1 MNQVRWSKGER
12 VLANQTVKIDNRPVI
27 IRNRLYLVHRTKWS
41 CCQQVVDIN
50 YLHLKPIVRT
60 CAQCGNKSNSSR
72 RVLIPSSYFRRQGEK
87 IDKLHEQ
94 INGLQVLFQKLDRGS
109 FIP

>member
-12 VLANQTVKIDNRPVI
+12 VLANQTVKIDGKPVI
-27 IRNRLYLVHRTKWS
+27 IKNRLYLVHRTKWS

-50 YLHLKPIVRT
+50 YLHPKPIVRT
-60 CAQCGNKSNSSR
+60 CAQCSNRSSSSR

-87 IDKLHEQ
+87 ADKLHEQ
-94 INGLQVLFQKLDRGS
+94 INDLQVFFRKLDRES